1 MDSIVSIDVTIAAC
15 VRVHDPQESADLLLV
30 CVLDSLGCDEP
41 KNVIALAYQ
50 VFRPVPDQSQV
61 ARSFIVLR
69 ADFSWPYREQIA
81 TPSSR

>member
-50 VFRPVPDQSQV
+50 VLRPVPDEAYVRAV
-61 ARSFIVLR
+61 AH
-69 ADFSWPYREQIA
+69 DTEG
-81 TPSSR
+81 